1 MGQKSDKGRSYY
13 RNRHE
18 DLSFFFDCS
27 RKCNREKGPPRHPEQ
42 RLQRLVEF
50 SEEIITDWVQF
61 VPSASKWVSKF
72 ATNAGR
78 MKKNFRR
85 GNQKCG
91 FYDKD
96 QLPHGGPAERKRRD
110 LDDDVL
116 KYDRED
122 PSVGIK
128 QITTGFR
135 KWAERYLSNCS
146 GQKDYQ
152 YQVNRMNKW
161 NNTLQ
166 KKIKEHYG
174 NKFE

>member
-1 MGQKSDKGRSYY
+1 MGLSQVQQRKRSPL
-13 RNRHE
+13 
-18 DLSFFFDCS
+18 DTLS
-27 RKCNREKGPPRHPEQ
+27 NGY
-42 RLQRLVEF
+42 
-50 SEEIITDWVQF
+50 TDWFQF

-135 KWAERYLSNCS
+135 KWAE
-146 GQKDYQ
+146 
-152 YQVNRMNKW
+152 
-161 NNTLQ
+161 
-166 KKIKEHYG
+166 
-174 NKFE
+174 